1 MDIYINKF
9 LLNAMDI
16 YINKLFAEY
25 NGYLL
30 INSLLNM
37 MDIYNPNIP

>member
-25 NGYLL
+25 NGYFL

-37 MDIYNPNIP
+37 MDIYNQNIP